1 MTDTEYTN
9 NNFPTGSIEIPWA
22 DKDTTSGYWTSKYA
36 PSTLITIEYTATLNS
51 DAVIDG
57 TGNENKATF
66 TYTYGATPDN
76 PDPDT
81 PPTIPND
88 PSQWT
93 HSDSATVYTYAIA
106 LKKVN
111 KNGEA
116 LSGARFSLPS
126 GMTVSEVAG
135 KTNTYIVD
143 SSSGTIT
150 SITTNTTNGADA
162 SFTIIGV
169 AGGEYKFTE
178 TKAPE
183 GYNQLASPVSV
194 TAQLVSKTATTTNE
208 TFYLNE
214 KGEVVEEPT
223 TTTVEYTNNDYAV
236 TPVAVVN
243 LTGTELPS
251 TGGMGTTIFYVVGA
265 ILVIGAGVILI
276 ARRRMSAR

>member
-1 MTDTEYTN
+1 
-9 NNFPTGSIEIPWA
+9 
-22 DKDTTSGYWTSKYA
+22 
-36 PSTLITIEYTATLNS
+36 
-51 DAVIDG
+51 
-57 TGNENKATF
+57 
-66 TYTYGATPDN
+66 
-76 PDPDT
+76 
-81 PPTIPND
+81 
-88 PSQWT
+88 
-93 HSDSATVYTYAIA
+93 
-106 LKKVN
+106 
-111 KNGEA
+111 
-116 LSGARFSLPS
+116 
-126 GMTVSEVAG
+126 MTVSEVAG